1 LVGQAFSP
9 ARASEARPGFLM
21 LTNLL
26 FFLLTGATLS
36 LLLWTGTELFRN
48 QEDPLGDRLEGLQTQ
63 AMVATARTTR
73 RKTSGRGLDRF
84 LNVIGVIPG
93 GEDWMNTTEKLLAQ
107 AGVRRKSALAL
118 YCTGVLAFTLAL
130 CAGTVYLQRGNGS
143 DAMSMLGGLAAA
155 LLLGFILPKQVLY
168 RLVKSY
174 RRKLQEALPDTVDLL
189 GIVLGTGLGL
199 DQAMMRVSEE
209 MLYIYPELANEFATV
224 VMQVRA
230 GQERGKAFNQFVRRT
245 GIEDIKSLAAMIIQS
260 EKFGTSL
267 AQALKV
273 YADAL
278 RTRRRLRADA
288 AVGKAGIKML
298 FPIVVFI
305 LPVLFVITLVP
316 GMLSVMK
323 DLKLLGGGR

>member
-1 LVGQAFSP
+1 
-9 ARASEARPGFLM
+9 M

-26 FFLLTGATLS
+26 FFLLTGATLT
-36 LLLWTGTELFRN
+36 LLAWTGVEIFRDR
-48 QEDPLGDRLEGLQTQ
+48 EDPLGDRLDGLQSQ
-63 AMVATARTTR
+63 AMVATARATR
-73 RKTSGRGLDRF
+73 HKNAGRGLDRF
-84 LNVIGVIPG
+84 LYLIGMVPG
-93 GEDWMNTTEKLLAQ
+93 GEDWMNGTEKLLAQ

-118 YCTGVLAFTLAL
+118 YCIFVLIFTMAL
-130 CAGTVYLQRGNGS
+130 CAGTIYLQMGNPNNGAGS
-143 DAMSMLGGLAAA
+143 LIGGLAAA
-155 LLLGFILPKQVLY
+155 LLIGFILPKQILY
-168 RLVKSY
+168 RKVKSY

-189 GIVLGTGLGL
+189 GIVLGTGMGL

-209 MLYIYPELANEFATV
+209 MMYIYPELANEFTTV

-278 RTRRRLRADA
+278 RMRRRLRADA
-288 AVGKAGIKML
+288 AVAKAGIKML
-298 FPIVVFI
+298 FPIVLFI

-316 GMLSVMK
+316 GMLSVMR

>member
-1 LVGQAFSP
+1 MV
-9 ARASEARPGFLM
+9 
-21 LTNLL
+21 TDVV

-36 LLLWTGTELFRN
+36 LLLWSSLELFHNR
-48 QEDPLGDRLEGLQTQ
+48 EDPLGDRLEQLQSQ
-63 AMVATARTTR
+63 AVAVTTRTTR
-73 RKTSGRGLDRF
+73 RKSSGTGLDRF
-84 LNVIGVIPG
+84 LYLVSLVPG
-93 GEDWMNTTEKLLAQ
+93 GEGWMRSSEKLLNQ
-107 AGVRRKSALAL
+107 AGVRRRQGLAIYTIL
-118 YCTGVLAFTLAL
+118 AILFVLAA
-130 CAGTVYLQRGNGS
+130 CAGMVWLNRNNPLLNLV
-143 DAMSMLGGLAAA
+143 MGLAAA
-155 LLLGFILPKQVLY
+155 LIIGFMIPKVVLQ
-168 RLVKSY
+168 RMVRRY
-174 RRKLQEALPDTVDLL
+174 RRKLQDALPDTVDLL

-209 MLYIYPELANEFATV
+209 MEYIYPELASEFATV

-230 GQERGKAFNQFVRRT
+230 GQERGTAFKQFVRRT
-245 GIEDIKSLAAMIIQS
+245 GIEDIKSLAAMIVQS

-278 RTRRRLRADA
+278 RTRRRLRAEA

-316 GMLSVMK
+316 GMLSVLK
-323 DLKLLGGGR
+323 DLKLLTAGR